1 MSNTVARSAGPGSTP
16 AAGRVQQGR
25 VDHLTL
31 LAASRAQAPPAHGGP
46 FCDPARGRGRASA
59 LLRPGH
65 RAPAA
70 TGNGGWYSRGAGVLG
85 VLSRPIACCATHG
98 ARFALAAWRSCVL
111 TALAPPGDAYAPR
124 RTAGTSD
131 RADMPHPSPGRAPQ
145 AEWLQTRVHPREAW
159 GMRPRAG
166 VGPSS
171 SPGHSYRPPRKPSP
185 CPRRL
190 LAYSDWEVS
199 ACVCACV
206 RHCAV

>member
-1 MSNTVARSAGPGSTP
+1 MAGLFATLLVVVVVQVLYYDLAIGRRRRRATGDGTAAARVCWACSHAPLP
-16 AAGRVQQGR
+16 AAQRTALG
-25 VDHLTL
+25 
-31 LAASRAQAPPAHGGP
+31 SRLR
-46 FCDPARGRGRASA
+46 RGSKR
-59 LLRPGH
+59 
-65 RAPAA
+65 
-70 TGNGGWYSRGAGVLG
+70 
-85 VLSRPIACCATHG
+85 
-98 ARFALAAWRSCVL
+98 CVL
-111 TALAPPGDAYAPR
+111 TELAPPGDAYAPR